1 MVEEGAMA
9 SSFAPGIP
17 DIPEEAPPEVL
28 AFNQQIED
36 TLRQLPALW
45 DVGAEAARQAREEGR
60 SIFGPMH
67 LSERAEVMT
76 ADTALGPIE
85 VRVIRPSGEARG
97 LFVHIH
103 GGGWVLGGNHH
114 HDPMLVNL
122 ADATNLVV
130 ASVDYRLAPE
140 HPYPAGPDDCE
151 AGTVWLVRHAAERF
165 GVDVVAIGGES
176 AGASLSVVT
185 MLRLRDRHGLNPFRV
200 ALLPYGAYDLRHT
213 PSVRAF
219 GDRPL
224 ILSTPIVDWFRDQYT
239 QGADVEDPDLS
250 SIFADLTGMPPAL
263 MIVGDLDPLIDDS
276 VFMAARW
283 RLAGSRAEV
292 DIWPGAIHAFDYF
305 DTDYGRAARARMHG
319 FVNAMLT

>member
-1 MVEEGAMA
+1 MS
-9 SSFAPGIP
+9 SSFATDVP
-17 DIPEEAPPEVL
+17 DIPATAPPEVL
-28 AFNQQIED
+28 EFNQQIED
-36 TLRQLPALW
+36 TFRDLPKMW
-45 DVGAEAARQAREEGR
+45 DVGAVAARQAREEGR
-60 SIFGPMH
+60 SIFGPLQ
-67 LSERAEVMT
+67 LSERAETVT
-76 ADTALGPIE
+76 ADTVTGPIGI
-85 VRVIRPSGEARG
+85 RVIRPSGERRG
-97 LFVHIH
+97 LFIHIH

-114 HDPMLVNL
+114 HDPMLVRL
-122 ADATNLVV
+122 ADATGLVV
-130 ASVDYRLAPE
+130 ASLDYRLAPE